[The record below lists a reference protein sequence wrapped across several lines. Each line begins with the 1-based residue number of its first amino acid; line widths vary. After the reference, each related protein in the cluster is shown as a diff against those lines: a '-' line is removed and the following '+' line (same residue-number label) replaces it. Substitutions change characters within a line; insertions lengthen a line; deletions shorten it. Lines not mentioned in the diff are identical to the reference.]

1 MRVISNYQPRPQ
13 QTALHQRTE
22 RFQVDVL
29 HRRFGKT
36 VYALNKG
43 LMVGFN
49 CQLPN
54 PRIHYCCPF
63 RNQAKLVAWDYLKLF
78 TENIPGVKYNISE
91 LRADFPSGLRFQL
104 MGADRPDV
112 FRGQYS
118 DHFIFD
124 ETSQISPRMWTQV
137 VRPALSDR
145 KGSAH
150 FIGTPMGKFNLFGDV
165 WDDAATEPDWSRCL
179 MTVKDTGLID
189 DLELEAARRAM
200 SDEDFQ
206 QEFYCSWS
214 AAIRGAY
221 YGKEMA
227 TAETEGRI
235 GRVPYD
241 SALPVITSWDLGWS
255 DSTAVWFLQTV
266 AGEVRAID
274 YEEYEQTSL
283 PEIVKKLREK
293 PYVYDGHIGPHD
305 LRVHELGSGQ
315 TRLEIASNL
324 GLHFQVAKNIAL
336 MDGIDATRIMIKRMW
351 FDQDKCKH
359 GIEALRMYRSEYKD
373 VERTL
378 KKVPL
383 HDWSSHAADSLRYFA
398 VGMSGGNARSYG
410 GAVNYDML
418 DRMAV

>member
-1 MRVISNYQPRPQ
+1 MRVNSVYRPRPQ

-22 RFQVDVL
+22 RFIVDVL

-36 VYALNKG
+36 VYAINQGIFKG
-43 LMVGFN
+43 IA
-49 CQLPN
+49 CTLPN
-54 PRIHYCCPF
+54 PRVHYCAPF
-63 RNQAKLVAWDYLKLF
+63 RNQAKSVAWDYLKMF
-78 TENIPGVKYNISE
+78 TENIPGMKYNISE
-91 LRADFPSGLRFQL
+91 LRAGFPSGLRFQL
-104 MGADRPDV
+104 MGADKPDV

-124 ETSQISPRMWTQV
+124 ETAQISPRMWTQV

-165 WDDAATEPDWSRCL
+165 WEMAANEPDWARCL
-179 MTVKDTGLID
+179 MTVADTGLID
-189 DLELEAARRAM
+189 ADELEAARRQM

-241 SALPVITSWDLGWS
+241 SALPVITAWDLGWD
-255 DSTAVWFLQTV
+255 DSTAIWFLQTLG
-266 AGEVRAID
+266 GEVRAID
-274 YEEYEQTSL
+274 YEEYSQTSL
-283 PEIVKKLREK
+283 PEIIKELRNK

-315 TRLEIASNL
+315 TRLEIAMNL
-324 GLHFQVAKNIAL
+324 GVHFQVAKNISIG
-336 MDGIDATRIMIKRMW
+336 DGIDSTRNMIKRMW
-351 FDQDKCKH
+351 FDAEKCKH
-359 GIEALRMYRSEYKD
+359 GIEALRMYRSEVKD
-373 VERTL
+373 VERVL
-378 KKVPL
+378 KKTPL
-383 HDWSSHAADSLRYFA
+383 HDWASHAADSLRYFA
-398 VGMSGGNARSYG
+398 VGMSGGQSKIYG
-410 GAVNYDML
+410 RGINYDLL
-418 DRMAV
+418 DRLAV